1 MTQRR
6 TRSLVSRRSLLQRL
20 GGAAFLAVPVF
31 RGALAEAQATSP
43 QRFLVVHY
51 PGGARY
57 ITGNGLNEWSITAAD
72 HNFNFNKVLSPLSS
86 LRSDIVTFEQ
96 IGDPTRPAAGQGG
109 HSTPPILT
117 GESRWGNE
125 DQEEAGTYTTP
136 GTTSIDQVIANHI
149 SQTTRFSS
157 LQLGVRTEGK
167 ELTLSQGRIVFAN
180 GARVAPVNDAA
191 VVFSRL
197 FSGSAPPP
205 SSTGEPP
212 PTMTPEDAAGVDM
225 VARLAAQKK
234 SIFDLR
240 QAELN
245 EIRAIAGSAEHSK
258 LDEHLTAIRELEK
271 NLPVATQP
279 GGGSVP
285 GGGGGG
291 IPPVAGTTCA
301 PPGLGT
307 ATDLPTQIANMNELA
322 YQAINCDLTRVVTI
336 QWLTSGAD
344 DTFSF
349 VGVSRGHHEMQHDA
363 RDDFD
368 TAQTWFMSQAASLIQ
383 RFKSTPDGDKTLLSN
398 SAFLVLS
405 EQSYSHC
412 ATPVLGFLAGQAG
425 GNIQTGGVLRGNQS
439 SLNDLHIGIARAFGI
454 NINTFGE
461 AKWVKSPLSLG

>member
-1 MTQRR
+1 
-6 TRSLVSRRSLLQRL
+6 
-20 GGAAFLAVPVF
+20 LAVPVF

-43 QRFLVVHY
+43 QRFVVVHF

-57 ITGNGLNEWSITAAD
+57 ITGNGLNGFAITAAD
-72 HNFNFNKVLSPLSS
+72 HNFNFTKVLSPLSP
-86 LRSDIVTFEQ
+86 LRSDVVTFEQ
-96 IGDPTRPAAGQGG
+96 IGDPTRPVEGQGG

-117 GESRWGNE
+117 GESRWGTE
-125 DQEEAGTYTTP
+125 DEEEAGTFTIP
-136 GTTSIDQVIANHI
+136 GTISLDQVIANKV
-149 SQTTRFSS
+149 SQTTRFGS
-157 LQLGVRTEGK
+157 LQLGVRTEGH
-167 ELTLSQGRIVFAN
+167 EFTLSQGRIVFAN
-180 GARVAPVNDAA
+180 GARIAPVNDAA

-205 SSTGEPP
+205 SSDGTPP
-212 PTMTPEDAAGVDM
+212 PTMTPEDAAGVDTL
-225 VARLAAQKK
+225 ARLSAQKK

-271 NLPVATQP
+271 SLPVSTGP
-279 GGGSVP
+279 GGGPAPTEP
-285 GGGGGG
+285 GSG
-291 IPPVAGTTCA
+291 IPPVAGTSCA
-301 PPGLGT
+301 APGLGT
-307 ATDLPTQIANMNELA
+307 ATDLAAEVANMNELA

-336 QWLTSGAD
+336 QWLMSGSGE
-344 DTFSF
+344 TFPF
-349 VGVSRGHHEMQHDA
+349 LGVSRSHHEMQHDA

-368 TAQTWFMSQAASLIQ
+368 TVQAWFMSQAASLIQ
-383 RFKSTPDGDKTLLSN
+383 RFKSTPDGEQTLLHN

-412 ATPVLGFLAGQAG
+412 GTPILGFLAGQAG
-425 GNIQTGGVLRGNQS
+425 GSIRTGGVLRGNQS
-439 SLNDLHIGIARAFGI
+439 SLNDLHVGIARAFGM